1 MSIEIGLLVLESI
14 LLIVTI
20 ILLVY
25 SIKEGKQRDKL
36 LIEVTRATKVLSRE
50 EYFLTVIDS
59 MRDAKR
65 EIIGTITGR
74 PPKGEDKKLTRNVT
88 EIISR
93 LSKDGVKITYL
104 LPKFPDRLYIG
115 YLYTKAGAEVRYSNC
130 VMVHNLRFIVIDE
143 KFVVLGIPELTG
155 EKEATKK
162 GFRIPSEGL
171 AIILKE
177 YFNQCEYQIGFV
189 DYLKEVMSQTGASI
203 SQIAKEYNID
213 EKGLTELLERHP
225 VSQSS

>member
-1 MSIEIGLLVLESI
+1 MSIEIGLLILESV

-25 SIKEGKQRDKL
+25 SIKEGKQRNKL
-36 LIEVTRATKVLSRE
+36 LIEVSRATKVLSRE

-59 MRDAKR
+59 MTDAKR

-74 PPKGEDKKLTRNVT
+74 LPKGEDKKLTRNVT
-88 EIISR
+88 EIIEK
-93 LSKDGVKITYL
+93 LSNKGVKVTYL
-104 LPKFPDRLYIG
+104 LPKFPDRLHIG
-115 YLYTKAGAEVRYSNC
+115 YLYSKAGAEVRYSNC

-143 KFVVLGIPELTG
+143 KSVVLGIPELTG

-177 YFNQCEYQIGFV
+177 YFNQCEYQMSFA
-189 DYLKEVMSQTGASI
+189 DYLREVMSQTGAST
-203 SQIAKEYNID
+203 SQIAKEFEID
-213 EKGLTELLERHP
+213 ESGLTEILNKHP

>member
-1 MSIEIGLLVLESI
+1 MNIELGLLILESV

-25 SIKEGKQRDKL
+25 SIKEGKQRNEL
-36 LIEVTRATKVLSRE
+36 LIEVSKATKVLSRQ

-59 MRDAKR
+59 MMDAER

-74 PPKGEDKKLTRNVT
+74 PPKGEDKKLTRDVI
-88 EIISR
+88 EVIEK
-93 LSKDGVKITYL
+93 LSQKGVKITYL
-104 LPKFPDRLYIG
+104 LPKFPDRLHIG

-130 VMVHNLRFIVIDE
+130 IMVHNLRFIVVDE
-143 KFVVLGIPELTG
+143 KTVVLGIPELTG
-155 EKEATKK
+155 EREATKK

-177 YFNQCEYQIGFV
+177 YFSQCENQIGFI
-189 DYLKEVMSQTGASI
+189 DYLREVITQTGAST
-203 SQIAKEYNID
+203 SQIAKEYQID
-213 EKGLTELLERHP
+213 EIGLKELLEGSP